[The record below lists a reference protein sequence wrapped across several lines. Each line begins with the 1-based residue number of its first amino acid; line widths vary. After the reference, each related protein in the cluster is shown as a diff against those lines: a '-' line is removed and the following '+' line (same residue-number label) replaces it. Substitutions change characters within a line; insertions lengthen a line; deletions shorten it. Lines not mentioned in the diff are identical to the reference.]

1 MPQASVDTL
10 PILPMWR
17 EKSESEAGA
26 KGTSNEIMNKKA
38 VIDVLLM
45 IFGRETGRV
54 HSKPFLDS
62 IFGL

>member
-1 MPQASVDTL
+1 MPQASVDTV
-10 PILPMWR
+10 PIWPMWR
-17 EKSESEAGA
+17 GKRESEGRAE
-26 KGTSNEIMNKKA
+26 GTSNEIMNKKA